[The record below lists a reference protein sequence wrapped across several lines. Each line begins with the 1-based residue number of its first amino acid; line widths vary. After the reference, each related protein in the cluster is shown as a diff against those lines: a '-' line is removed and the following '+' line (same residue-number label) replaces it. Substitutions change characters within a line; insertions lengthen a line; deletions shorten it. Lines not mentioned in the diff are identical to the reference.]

1 MADDLAR
8 RPSFS
13 QHDKIEKIRSQLQDL
28 KAEISQQS
36 KRNFEL
42 DRDVRFF
49 DKRIALLINH
59 RISVEELSD
68 RIDQGCKRV
77 GVIKDELER
86 QIYGQLFYLLQTEP
100 FYVAQLTRSVSMNEI
115 DDLLET
121 VMFSLYGQQYE
132 EREEHLLLCMFEL
145 SLKYEFDEAEGFNG
159 VLRAN
164 TAISRMMSSYTRRG
178 PGQEYLK
185 ETLEDPIREICGDLD
200 LDLEINPMK
209 VYARLYDLDNE
220 DIAAVSPEQVQDD
233 KRVQETVVIRLQKL
247 KSLAQKFVDIMESS
261 VDRVP
266 FGIRWICYTVRKLA
280 MEKFPD
286 LCEQSEDAN
295 DKFNDKICS
304 LIGGFFLLRFINP
317 AIVSPHVYMLMSKQP
332 NSVTRRN
339 LLLIAK
345 IIQHTANVTP
355 GKTRFKED
363 YMQPL
368 SVFVEKHKKRLCNFL
383 NNLCSV
389 PPFYSSLEME
399 LYIGLS
405 KKTEINITLNQ
416 IYHFHGLIMKYK
428 RDLNLTEDDPL
439 NTILSDMGPPKP
451 QLSYLEDIS
460 ITLSLNSRW
469 EQVPV
474 VRFESLNS
482 TLARNNGNGVQR
494 SQWKQL
500 LSELFCMRPKLLL
513 EPTLTMALAAAVNLA
528 DSEAAVSAL
537 SEFLLQK
544 YENVRQTGA
553 AFLEE
558 EEFYMD
564 VKMEVDSRLHQ
575 FDELNNQ
582 LESLKRVH
590 KTICDHRN
598 FLVKQL
604 DAYKEY
610 LHVVRQRAASKDGG
624 LVQGHRHKSPHD
636 VKYSFTQL
644 EKEGII
650 IESHNI
656 PEKRK
661 SSLYFTI
668 KSPSRGIYKVSLLS
682 KDIPG
687 VGIAQTELQLE
698 ELLELQYL
706 RHPVLNL
713 NESVLL
719 DVRRTLVLLQKHFNT
734 S

>member
-1 MADDLAR
+1 MAEDLAR
-8 RPSFS
+8 KPSFS
-13 QHDKIEKIRSQLQDL
+13 QQDKIDKIRKQLQDL
-28 KAEISQQS
+28 KAEISHQS

-49 DKRIALLINH
+49 DQRIALLINH

-100 FYVAQLTRSVSMNEI
+100 YYVAQLTRSVSLNEI

-121 VMFSLYGQQYE
+121 VMFSLYGHQYE

-145 SLKYEFDEAEGFNG
+145 ALKYEFDEAEGFNS

-185 ETLEDPIREICGDLD
+185 ATLEVPIQELCGDTD

-209 VYARLYDLDNE
+209 VYATLHELDNE
-220 DIAAVSPEQVQDD
+220 DIAMVSAEQVSDD
-233 KRVQETVVIRLQKL
+233 RKVQETVKTHILFHSFQNCMCIFGHTLFLDVISRLQKL
-247 KSLAQKFVDIMESS
+247 ESLAQRFVDIMEAS
-261 VDRVP
+261 VDKVP

-286 LCEQSEDAN
+286 ICRESDDKES
-295 DKFNDKICS
+295 KFNEKICS
-304 LIGGFFLLRFINP
+304 LVGGFFLLRFINP

-332 NSVTRRN
+332 NSITRRN

-368 SVFVEKHKKRLCNFL
+368 NVFVEKHKRRLCHFL
-383 NNLCSV
+383 NDLCSV

-405 KKTEINITLNQ
+405 KDTEITIALNQ
-416 IYHFHGLIMKYK
+416 IYHFHRLILKYK
-428 RDLNLTEDDPL
+428 QELNLTEDDPL
-439 NTILSDMGPPKP
+439 NTILSDMGSAKS
-451 QLSYLEDIS
+451 QLPYHDDIS
-460 ITLSLNSRW
+460 ITLTLKSRW

-474 VRFESLNS
+474 VRKESLNS
-482 TLARNNGNGVQR
+482 TLARNNENGVQR

-500 LSELFCMRPKLLL
+500 LAELFCMRPKLLS
-513 EPTLTMALAAAVNLA
+513 EPTLTSALAAAVNLS

-544 YENVRQTGA
+544 YQNVKQAGA
-553 AFLEE
+553 VFLEE
-558 EEFYMD
+558 EDFYAD
-564 VKMEVDSRLHQ
+564 VKMEVHSRFHQ
-575 FDELNNQ
+575 FADLGNQ
-582 LESLKRVH
+582 LESLKRVYE
-590 KTICDHRN
+590 
-598 FLVKQL
+598 V
-604 DAYKEY
+604 
-610 LHVVRQRAASKDGG
+610 
-624 LVQGHRHKSPHD
+624 
-636 VKYSFTQL
+636 
-644 EKEGII
+644 
-650 IESHNI
+650 
-656 PEKRK
+656 
-661 SSLYFTI
+661 
-668 KSPSRGIYKVSLLS
+668 
-682 KDIPG
+682 
-687 VGIAQTELQLE
+687 
-698 ELLELQYL
+698 
-706 RHPVLNL
+706 
-713 NESVLL
+713 
-719 DVRRTLVLLQKHFNT
+719 
-734 S
+734 